1 MVINWMEVTFNG
13 ADPLADADDMASEFD
28 ERVLDAKSAIAIAPQ
43 HRRLF
48 VFQHHAI
55 LIFARA
61 DVEGVARGVAS
72 EALENMAAGYDIVAL
87 AGGQDSLQH
96 ILHEAA
102 LGQRALFEQSEK
114 AGEKP
119 EPPKP
124 APVLNAK
131 RLNEMIFG
139 PIKYV
144 VPGYIVEGLT
154 LFAGKPKLGKSWLL
168 LHVAFAVAEGG
179 LTLGNV
185 QCEPGNVL
193 YAALEDNPRRLK
205 SRLTKL
211 FGPDNWPARLD
222 FVCEMAR
229 LTEGGLDYIKSWIE
243 GAERPRLVII
253 DTLAVVRPPNRK
265 EHGTYDADYA
275 AVKELRDLALKYGV
289 AIILVHHLR
298 KAEADDPFDT
308 ISGTLGLT
316 GAPDSIMVIQRD
328 NAGTTLHGKG
338 RDLIEIE
345 KAIKFDPGTCTWFVL
360 GEASAIKKST
370 ERGAIVKALEE
381 AGNEPLTPNQIAG
394 HAGMKP
400 GNVRRLVAKLVAED
414 VIKKASYGKYV
425 LLSAARPAA

>member
-1 MVINWMEVTFNG
+1 
-13 ADPLADADDMASEFD
+13 
-28 ERVLDAKSAIAIAPQ
+28 
-43 HRRLF
+43 
-48 VFQHHAI
+48 
-55 LIFARA
+55 
-61 DVEGVARGVAS
+61 
-72 EALENMAAGYDIVAL
+72 
-87 AGGQDSLQH
+87 
-96 ILHEAA
+96 
-102 LGQRALFEQSEK
+102 
-114 AGEKP
+114 
-119 EPPKP
+119 
-124 APVLNAK
+124 
-131 RLNEMIFG
+131 
-139 PIKYV
+139 
-144 VPGYIVEGLT
+144 
-154 LFAGKPKLGKSWLL
+154 
-168 LHVAFAVAEGG
+168 
-179 LTLGNV
+179 
-185 QCEPGNVL
+185 
-193 YAALEDNPRRLK
+193 
-205 SRLTKL
+205 
-211 FGPDNWPARLD
+211 
-222 FVCEMAR
+222 MAR